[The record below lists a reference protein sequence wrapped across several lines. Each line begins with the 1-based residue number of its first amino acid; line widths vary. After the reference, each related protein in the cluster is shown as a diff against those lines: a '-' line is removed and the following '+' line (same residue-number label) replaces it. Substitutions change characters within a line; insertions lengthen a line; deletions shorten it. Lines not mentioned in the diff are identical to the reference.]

1 MNSNDLS
8 DIYEYHTQLDMEQ
21 YTQYLE
27 YFEQYEA
34 MEEDEAESSV
44 KHTRRYIARDRELA
58 EDKLRRDYFGDENTP
73 PVYPEE
79 YFRRRLPRMLES
91 IDCMQWE
98 WVKCPKALHGA
109 NNDLNVLYGSPLFDD
124 LLADKAPE
132 APFQVN
138 EKTYEKGY
146 YLADGIY
153 PQWVMFVKAFT
164 ISRDLKTQKFKR
176 VQESARKD
184 IERAFGVLQDQNF
197 DISEYWSMYASPE
210 SNIQRTWVE
219 RCERQRMKNK
229 ELRDR
234 RVHEDLRQDIMD
246 HLWNLNDDI

>member
-1 MNSNDLS
+1 MLEAIADQ
-8 DIYEYHTQLDMEQ
+8 QLW
-21 YTQYLE
+21 
-27 YFEQYEA
+27 FWNA
-34 MEEDEAESSV
+34 
-44 KHTRRYIARDRELA
+44 
-58 EDKLRRDYFGDENTP
+58 YFG
-73 PVYPEE
+73 V
-79 YFRRRLPRMLES
+79 L
-91 IDCMQWE
+91 
-98 WVKCPKALHGA
+98 GG

-138 EKTYEKGY
+138 GKTYQKGY

-153 PQWVMFVKAFT
+153 PQWATFVKSFT
-164 ISRDLKTQKFKR
+164 IARDLKTQKFKR

-184 IERAFGVLQDQNF
+184 IERAFGVLQGRRGITQQPARAYHMNTIKRIMYCCMILHNMILEDQKF

-246 HLWNLNDDI
+246 HLWNRNDGI